1 MALLASAKPVLIVC
15 TRDRERAIPFYR
27 DMLGLP
33 LVSEDQFAAVF
44 DVAGNA
50 LRLSTVPDF
59 VPHTHTVLGFEV
71 ADIDDSVRAL
81 KAQGVAFNVYEG
93 FNQDALGIW
102 TAPDGDA
109 RVAWFNDLDGN
120 VLSVTEF

>member
-1 MALLASAKPVLIVC
+1 MSLLASAKPILIIC
-15 TRDRERAIPFYR
+15 TRDRERAKPFYR

-33 LVSEDQFAAVF
+33 LISEDRFAAVF
-44 DVAGNA
+44 DVAGNS

-59 VPHTHTVLGFEV
+59 VPHNHTVLGFEV
-71 ADIDDSVRAL
+71 TDIEAAVREL

-93 FNQDALGIW
+93 FKQDALGIW
-102 TAPDGDA
+102 TAPDDDA